1 MDKERSLIMEA
12 LVRGI
17 LVGGSVGVLGG
28 IFFMDMRRGFTL
40 GIIAGFFAAATRL
53 ALTSKRG
60 GKKKDR

>member
-1 MDKERSLIMEA
+1 MEA
-12 LVRGI
+12 RVRGI